1 MSLKV
6 GDTAPDFEAPSTRGR
21 VKLSELKEKWLLLL
35 THPSGFNPV
44 CTTEIIALSQRLDE
58 FRKMGVEVFSIC
70 SGSLQS
76 HIAWIRDIEDKYG
89 LKILIPVVADP
100 DNRIIGAYGAVDSKG
115 FVSRSVFLIDA
126 ERIVRFTVHY
136 PPEVGRNIKELTRVA
151 KAIQTSLKS
160 GLLAPANWEQGE
172 LMVTPPPSTMDEAEK
187 KVKDGAER
195 WYLQRK
201 QV

>member
-1 MSLKV
+1 M
-6 GDTAPDFEAPSTRGR
+6 GDPAPDFEAPSTRGR
-21 VKLSELKEKWLLLL
+21 VKPSELKEKWILLL

-76 HIAWIRDIEDKYG
+76 HIAWIRDVEEKYG
-89 LKILIPVVADP
+89 LKILVPVVADP
-100 DNRIIGAYGAVDSKG
+100 DNRIISAYGAVDGKG
-115 FVSRSVFLIDA
+115 AVLRSVFLIDPSN
-126 ERIVRFTVHY
+126 IVRFVLHH

-160 GLLAPANWEQGE
+160 GLLAPANWEPGE
-172 LMVTPPPSTMDEAEK
+172 PMVTPPPSTIDEAEK